1 MVVTVDVPTVT
12 ARVVPAAVT
21 VVVVVGAVYVLL
33 KHLHAVVTDVAARLY
48 PELEAREAKLVAVTA
63 RSSGCWSR
71 RCFFLFLLLALDTTV
86 VVVAG
91 PVAVFVMVTIMETV
105 LQGYQVSISFFV
117 SHWIGREKKRRKRNL
132 TWWPWPSRWPWAS

>member
-12 ARVVPAAVT
+12 ARVVPATLT

-71 RCFFLFLLLALDTTV
+71 RCFFLFLLALDTTV

-105 LQGYQVSISFFV
+105 LQGYQVSLSFFF
-117 SHWIGREKKRRKRNL
+117 SDWKGDKKRRKRNL